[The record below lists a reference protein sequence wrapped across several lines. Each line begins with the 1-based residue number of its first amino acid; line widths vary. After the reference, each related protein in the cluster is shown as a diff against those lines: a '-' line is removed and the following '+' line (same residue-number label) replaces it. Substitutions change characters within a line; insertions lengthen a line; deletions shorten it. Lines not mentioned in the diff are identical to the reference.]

1 MLSTCKEA
9 CELPTLNCEGNGYK
23 LLAQGFLGRALL
35 VIGKALCRRATCD
48 MTPTRLPV
56 LLAILF
62 PCENRSCRQ
71 HTEAMSVF
79 TAGMPEK
86 LTRVRLHRH
95 TGVKNLRCFLSR
107 RRHVFICWSSIGGI
121 WELGLT
127 QTIPE
132 SNTLQSL
139 YPFSPWVSEKGNCP
153 RS

>member
-9 CELPTLNCEGNGYK
+9 CKLPTLNCEGNGYK
-23 LLAQGFLGRALL
+23 LLAQGFLGRTLL
-35 VIGKALCRRATCD
+35 MIGKALYRRATCD

-56 LLAILF
+56 LPAIPF
-62 PCENRSCRQ
+62 RCENRSRWQ

-86 LTRVRLHRH
+86 LTRVRH
-95 TGVKNLRCFLSR
+95 TGVKNRGCFLSR
-107 RRHVFICWSSIGGI
+107 RRYVFICWSSIGGI

-132 SNTLQSL
+132 INTLQSL
-139 YPFSPWVSEKGNCP
+139 YPFSPWVSEKQNCP